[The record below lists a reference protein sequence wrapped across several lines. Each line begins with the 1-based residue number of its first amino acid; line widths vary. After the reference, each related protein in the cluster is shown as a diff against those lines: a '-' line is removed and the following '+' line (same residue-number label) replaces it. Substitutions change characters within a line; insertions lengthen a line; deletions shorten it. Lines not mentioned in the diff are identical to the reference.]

1 MACISKRRNRWVVDY
16 RDALGIRRWISC
28 RTKKQADEE
37 LAKSISDSRQG
48 ALRPDLDPEITVEAY
63 ADRWLEQIAGSLAPK
78 TLASYRDLLRLHIK
92 PTLKAMKVRRVHR
105 GMIKTLLAEKRRPVT
120 QPDGTQKP
128 GLGKNSVRL
137 IRATL
142 SVMLADAVDDGLLR
156 ANPARDLGGRD
167 RRKRADSLSRAER
180 QQKICPLAHE
190 QLATFLDAAFDR
202 ISLAERLSAQ
212 QDSSRGLQ
220 PSSERIIR
228 ATQRDAVLFLT
239 LADTGLRPG
248 EALGLKWEDVDSA
261 TRLLHVE
268 RAISLRELKPTKT
281 GESRTVD
288 LTLRLADALSRWQ
301 AMCEAD
307 TLAAGGGD
315 VTPWIFPSEACTPLE
330 AAAVYKRFRSLL
342 SKAKLPRFR
351 LYDLRHTFA
360 THLLALGAPI
370 TYVAAQLGHA
380 KPTTTLAHYAH
391 WLPRGDKTWIDH
403 LAEARGSKTVA
414 RDGGNL
420 PEPSTRSVEST
431 NSPVAQLVERLTVN
445 QEVAGSSPARGA
457 NYHKDFRPFHHA
469 RPPLVPL
476 SGSSDS
482 PARGSFA
489 PGFRSSALTHR
500 LPWLGIQ
507 RA

>member
-37 LAKSISDSRQG
+37 LAKSISESRQG
-48 ALRPDLDPEITVEAY
+48 APRPDLDSGITVEAY

-92 PTLKAMKVRRVHR
+92 PTLGAMKVRHVHR
-105 GMIKTLLAEKRRPVT
+105 GTIKTLLAEKRRPST
-120 QPDGTQKP
+120 QPNGTLKP

-156 ANPARDLGGRD
+156 ANPGRDLGGRE
-167 RRKRADSLSRAER
+167 RRKRADSLSRSER
-180 QQKICPLAHE
+180 QKKICPLSHE
-190 QLATFLDAAFDR
+190 QLAALLEAAFDR
-202 ISLAERLSAQ
+202 ITVAERLGGPAN
-212 QDSSRGLQ
+212 D
-220 PSSERIIR
+220 PAPKPAAERAIR
-228 ATQRDAVLFLT
+228 TAQRDVVMFLT
-239 LADTGLRPG
+239 LADTGVRPG

-261 TRLLHVE
+261 ARLLHIE

-301 AMCEAD
+301 AICEAD
-307 TLAAGGGD
+307 ALAAGGD
-315 VTPWIFPSEACTPLE
+315 VAPWIFPSEARTPLE

-342 SKAKLPRFR
+342 AKAKLPRFR

-370 TYVAAQLGHA
+370 TYVATQLGHS

-391 WLPRGDKTWIDH
+391 WLPRGDKTWIDR
-403 LAEARGSKTVA
+403 LAEARGSKMVA
-414 RDGGNL
+414 VRGETH
-420 PEPSTRSVEST
+420 PAPSASSVEST
-431 NSPVAQLVERLTVN
+431 SSPVAQLVERLTVN

-457 NYHKDFRPFHHA
+457 NYYSYFCGTPTVSTGSCAEACAEAEAGSGLVSPSRRLTAVRRCSGA
-469 RPPLVPL
+469 RW
-476 SGSSDS
+476 
-482 PARGSFA
+482 A
-489 PGFRSSALTHR
+489 
-500 LPWLGIQ
+500 
-507 RA
+507 

>member
-1 MACISKRRNRWVVDY
+1 MACIRKRRNRWVVDY
-16 RDALGIRRWISC
+16 RDALGIRRWVSC
-28 RTKKQADEE
+28 RTKKQADDK
-37 LAKSISDSRQG
+37 LAESISESQHGAPRPALDS
-48 ALRPDLDPEITVEAY
+48 DITVEAY
-63 ADRWLEQIAGSLAPK
+63 ADLWLEQIAGSLAPK

-92 PTLKAMKVRRVHR
+92 PTLRAMKVRHVQR
-105 GMIKTLLAEKRRPVT
+105 GTIKALLAEKRKPITR
-120 QPDGTQKP
+120 PDGTQKP

-156 ANPARDLGGRD
+156 ANPARDVGGRE
-167 RRKRADSLSRAER
+167 RRKHADSLSRTER
-180 QQKICPLAHE
+180 QKKICPLAHE
-190 QLATFLDAAFDR
+190 QLAAFLDVAFDR

-212 QDSSRGLQ
+212 QDSSRGSQ
-220 PSSERIIR
+220 PSSERMIR
-228 ATQRDAVLFLT
+228 AAQRDAVLFLT

-248 EALGLKWEDVDSA
+248 EALGLQWEDIDSA
-261 TRLLHVE
+261 TRLLHIE

-307 TLAAGGGD
+307 ALAAGCD
-315 VTPWIFPSEACTPLE
+315 VTPWMFPSEARTPLE

-342 SKAKLPRFR
+342 SKARLPRFR

-414 RDGGNL
+414 RDGANHT
-420 PEPSTRSVEST
+420 EPRTSSVEST
-431 NSPVAQLVERLTVN
+431 SSPVAQLVERLTVKRR
-445 QEVAGSSPARGA
+445 PASELAFSLFSR
-457 NYHKDFRPFHHA
+457 FRVT
-469 RPPLVPL
+469 R
-476 SGSSDS
+476 
-482 PARGSFA
+482 
-489 PGFRSSALTHR
+489 
-500 LPWLGIQ
+500 
-507 RA
+507 